1 VRRLVAF
8 GMAGLLCAVSV
19 SASLAAGSKA
29 TNVTVE
35 QARKLIHE
43 RGGKADFLVL
53 DVRTPA
59 EFAGGHL
66 PGALNVDI
74 QSRDFETR
82 IGALDRRKTYLV
94 YCRSGNRSTKAVQAM
109 ERMDFQ
115 SVYHMTE
122 GVIGWEKK

>member
-1 VRRLVAF
+1 VRRFVAL
-8 GMAGLLCAVSV
+8 GIVGLLCVVSV
-19 SASLAAGSKA
+19 SASPAAGSKA

-35 QARKLIHE
+35 QARKLIQE
-43 RGGKADFLVL
+43 RGGKADFVVL

-74 QSRDFETR
+74 QARDFETR
-82 IGALDRRKTYLV
+82 VESLDRRKTFLV
-94 YCRSGNRSTKAVQAM
+94 YCRSGNRSTKAVQTM
-109 ERMDFQ
+109 ERMGFQ

-122 GVIGWEKK
+122 GVIGWERK

>member
-1 VRRLVAF
+1 MRRLVAF
-8 GMAGLLCAVSV
+8 GLAGLLCAASV

-35 QARKLIHE
+35 QARKLIQE
-43 RGGKADFLVL
+43 RGGKADFLIL

-74 QSRDFETR
+74 QARDFETR
-82 IGALDRRKTYLV
+82 LGALDRRKTYLV

>member
-1 VRRLVAF
+1 MRRLVAF

-115 SVYHMTE
+115 SVYHMSE
-122 GVIGWEKK
+122 GMIGWEKK

>member
-1 VRRLVAF
+1 MRRLVAF

>member
-1 VRRLVAF
+1 VRRLVAL
-8 GMAGLLCAVSV
+8 GIAGLLCAVSV
-19 SASLAAGSKA
+19 SASPAAGSKA

-35 QARKLIHE
+35 QARKLIQE

-59 EFAGGHL
+59 EFAEWHL
-66 PGALNVDI
+66 TGALNMDV
-74 QSRDFETR
+74 QTRDFETQV
-82 IGALDRRKTYLV
+82 GSLDRRNTFLV
-94 YCRSGNRSTKAVQAM
+94 YCRSGNRSTKAVQTM
-109 ERMDFQ
+109 ERMGFQ